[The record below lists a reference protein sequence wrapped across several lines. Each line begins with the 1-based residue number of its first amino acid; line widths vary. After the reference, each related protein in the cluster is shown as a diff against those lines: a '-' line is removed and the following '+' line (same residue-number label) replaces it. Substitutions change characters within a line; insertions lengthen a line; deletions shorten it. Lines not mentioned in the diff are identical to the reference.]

1 MSLLRNAKIAAVTD
15 VSVLILGE
23 TGTGKECLANAIQ
36 KYSKRGDRPFSAIN
50 CAGLPESIAESV
62 LFGHRKGSFTG
73 ALADQSGILKSAD
86 KGTVFL
92 DEVDALPLA
101 IQAKLLRFIE
111 SGEIQ
116 PVGYH
121 ASQYLDI
128 RIIAATN
135 SELQKKVHQGEFRR
149 DLYYRLNVMPLE
161 IPPLRERT
169 GDIQILMEHFMT
181 RFNLGGGGTPVSRIS
196 RTAMNHLLSY
206 SWPGNVRELRNV
218 CERLC
223 ILNQNGVIDERHLPE
238 EIVTNRITQAP
249 RIILPAG
256 GVNLEQ
262 VEISLILQ
270 ALERTDQNQTKA
282 ATLLNISRDTLVYR
296 MLKYGLR

>member
-1 MSLLRNAKIAAVTD
+1 MSLLRSAKIAAGTD

-36 KYSKRGDRPFSAIN
+36 QHSKRSDRPFSAIN
-50 CAGLPESIAESV
+50 CAGLPESIAESI

-121 ASQYLDI
+121 ASQYMDI

-135 SELQKKVHQGEFRR
+135 SELQKKVQRGEFRR
-149 DLYYRLNVMPLE
+149 DLYYRLNVVPLE

-169 GDIQILMEHFMT
+169 GDIRILMEHFMT
-181 RFNLGGGGTPVSRIS
+181 RFNLGSGTHVSRIS
-196 RTAMNHLLSY
+196 RTAMDHLMNY

-223 ILNQNGVIDERHLPE
+223 ILNQHGVVEERHLPD
-238 EIVTNRITQAP
+238 EIVTNRVIQGP
-249 RIILPAG
+249 KVILPPG

-270 ALERTDQNQTKA
+270 ALDRTDQNQTKA
-282 ATLLNISRDTLVYR
+282 AMLLNISRDTLVYR